1 MGRFANKVSAAT
13 KQRSSIIKVNPY
25 ELPEKA
31 LAVIANI
38 CTKQNQDNTSVI
50 FEALMPVLCKEYQQS
65 TFFDIVDD
73 YFVYKMDEVLHQIEI
88 ELSAHENT
96 NDTQVVVAGGFSAGK
111 SSFLN
116 TITGATNLLP
126 TGIEPVSMI
135 ATYLYLSDRINEVKV
150 KGVNLNLHYS

>member
-50 FEALMPVLCKEYQQS
+50 FEALMPVLCTEYQQS
-65 TFFDIVDD
+65 TFPAS
-73 YFVYKMDEVLHQIEI
+73 EI
-88 ELSAHENT
+88 YSPN
-96 NDTQVVVAGGFSAGK
+96 NR
-111 SSFLN
+111 SS
-116 TITGATNLLP
+116 LLLLLGS
-126 TGIEPVSMI
+126 TFR
-135 ATYLYLSDRINEVKV
+135 L
-150 KGVNLNLHYS
+150 

>member
-50 FEALMPVLCKEYQQS
+50 FEALMPVLLKEYNQ
-65 TFFDIVDD
+65 TNFFDTIDNNRHSLYDVD
-73 YFVYKMDEVLHQIEI
+73 
-88 ELSAHENT
+88 
-96 NDTQVVVAGGFSAGK
+96 
-111 SSFLN
+111 
-116 TITGATNLLP
+116 
-126 TGIEPVSMI
+126 
-135 ATYLYLSDRINEVKV
+135 
-150 KGVNLNLHYS
+150 